1 MTEVTRELVL
11 LIEDE
16 RGTRSLLR
24 STLEREGLRV
34 EECASGAPGLE
45 LLEQLRPD
53 MVILSLVLPA
63 LDGFEILQK
72 MRARRSGA
80 RVPIV
85 VLSGLDDIAAMQR
98 AYDMGATDVVTKPV
112 VPTLLA
118 HRVRYVLRAA
128 RAFENVARREA
139 NMVLAQRFA
148 ELGSWEWDVDA
159 NKTYWSDQIFA
170 TLGITA
176 GSIVPGLSTY
186 LEFVDERDRE
196 VTRAAFLEV
205 LRGGAAVEVE
215 NRIQR
220 RDGTHRIVQLRAD
233 VRTHQGKAAFMFGTV
248 QDITQRRQRE
258 QKIQELAYYDSLT
271 GLPNRRLFTDQ
282 LTRAIS
288 QAQRHNRTLVTM
300 FLDVDDLKHINDTLG
315 HDAGDSMLREVARRL
330 MDCLRASDGVS
341 RDPDNGFVEAIASV
355 ARIGGDEFT
364 ILLPEVNRADDAAVV
379 ARRVL
384 AALSK
389 SMVLVGQEIMIS
401 ASLGVAVYPED
412 AGSAEDLL
420 KAADTAMYSA
430 KESAKGSFK
439 FFTQPMNVV
448 ALKRLVLENELRRA
462 LQRQEFVLHFQPQV
476 HVVRNEVVAVEA
488 LLRWNHPERGLLLPG
503 EFLGTAENSGLI
515 VTIGAWVVQQG
526 AKQAKA
532 WREMGMPVLPVTV
545 NISAGSFRDKGFGAL
560 IRQALQAAQLE
571 GRDLMLELTENAL
584 MRDTKEATAALEE
597 IKALGV
603 RLQVDDFG
611 VGFSS
616 LNRIKVLPIDSIKID
631 ASFVRDIE
639 TDAAIPTTIIALARC
654 MGLGVV
660 AEGVETQAQADKL
673 LVLGCEVMQGHAYGA
688 PMPASRLESLI
699 RQRYVSQ

>member
-1 MTEVTRELVL
+1 MTDATRELVL
-11 LIEDE
+11 LIEDD

-34 EECASGAPGLE
+34 EECANGATGLD

-53 MVILSLVLPA
+53 MVMLNLVLPG
-63 LDGFEILQK
+63 LHGFEILQK

-80 RVPIV
+80 RIPVL

-98 AYDMGATDVVTKPV
+98 AYDLGATDVLAKPV
-112 VPTLLA
+112 VPTLLGY
-118 HRVRYVLRAA
+118 RVRYLLRAA
-128 RAFENVARREA
+128 RAFDNVARSEA

-148 ELGSWEWDVDA
+148 ELGSWEWDLEA
-159 NKTYWSDQIFA
+159 EKTYWSDQVFA
-170 TLGITA
+170 ILGVA
-176 GSIVPGLSTY
+176 VGSVTPGLEAY
-186 LEFVDERDRE
+186 LEFVDQRDRE
-196 VTRAAFLEV
+196 ATDKAFREV
-205 LRGGAAVEVE
+205 LRSGLATELE
-215 NRIQR
+215 NRILR
-220 RDGTHRIVQLRAD
+220 RDGSQRIVQLRAD
-233 VRTHQGKAAFMFGTV
+233 VRLHQGRAAFMYGTV

-282 LTRAIS
+282 LTRAIAL
-288 QAQRHNRTLVTM
+288 AQRNERTLVTM

-330 MDCLRASDGVS
+330 MDCLRASDAVF
-341 RDPDNGFVEAIASV
+341 RDLASESAQIAGSV

-364 ILLPEVNRADDAAVV
+364 ILLPEVNQADDAAVV

-384 AALSK
+384 SALSK
-389 SMVLVGQEIMIS
+389 PMVLAGQEIMIS

-412 AGSAEDLL
+412 AANADDLL
-420 KAADTAMYSA
+420 KAADTAMYHA
-430 KESAKGSFK
+430 KETAKGSFK

-462 LQRQEFVLHFQPQV
+462 LQRQEFVLYFQPQV
-476 HVVRNEVVAVEA
+476 HVARNEVVAVET

-503 EFLGTAENSGLI
+503 EFLATAESSGLI
-515 VTIGAWVVQQG
+515 VTLGGWVLQQA

-532 WREMGMPVLPVTV
+532 WREMGMPALPVTV

-560 IRQALQAAQLE
+560 VRQALQAAQLDA
-571 GRDLMLELTENAL
+571 RDLMLELTENAL
-584 MRDTKEATAALEE
+584 MRDTKEAAAALEE
-597 IKALGV
+597 LKALGV

-616 LNRIKVLPIDSIKID
+616 LNRIKVLPIDAIKID
-631 ASFVRDIE
+631 ASFVRSIE
-639 TDAAIPTTIIALARC
+639 QDAVIATTIIALTRC

-660 AEGVETQAQADKL
+660 AESVETQAQADKL
-673 LVLGCEVMQGHAYGA
+673 LALGCEVMQGHLYGA
-688 PMPASRLESLI
+688 AMPASKFEVLM
-699 RQRYVSQ
+699 RQRYLS